1 MIANA
6 GECVLYTDTQGGVV
20 IEDQIH
26 EETPIDYHIDFSKVF
41 EKPIVKKTEKLK
53 SVDVKVHSLHRA
65 SERSDL
71 CKQTGVTIG
80 GVKEIQ
86 VMYDAATDVKATVI
100 GGELV
105 DATYYAYTAF
115 LKISAESTVDI
126 IVNGYAI
133 KDDISVF
140 STNVSDTGEVCPLD
154 NPLIT
159 DTDRAKNVGEWV
171 ATYLESRNS
180 YDMNIRQDF
189 TLDINDV
196 VYIRSD
202 FEDNIPARI
211 TKLQFK
217 LPGQQG
223 AASVR
228 RVK

>member
-6 GECVLYTDTQGGVV
+6 GECVLCTDPQGAVV
-20 IEDQIH
+20 IENQIH
-26 EETPIDYHIDFSKVF
+26 EETPIDYHIDFTKVF

-53 SVDVKVHSLHRA
+53 SVDVRVHSLHRA
-65 SERSDL
+65 LEMSEL
-71 CKQTGVTIG
+71 CKQTGVSIG

-86 VMYDAATDVKATVI
+86 VMYDAATDVEANVV

-105 DATYYAYTAF
+105 YATYYARTAF
-115 LKISAESTVDI
+115 LQISAESTVDI
-126 IVNGYAI
+126 TITGYKI
-133 KDDISVF
+133 TDDTSAF
-140 STNVSDTGEVCPLD
+140 STKVSDSGEVCPLD

-159 DTDRAKNVGEWV
+159 DTDRAKSVGEWV
-171 ATYLESRNS
+171 AAYLESRNS
-180 YDMNIRQDF
+180 YDMNFRQDF

-223 AASVR
+223 AVSVR